1 MQTGVTLLF
10 INLSNT
16 TDFIIDVENN
26 INLSSGKRNAS
37 KGQRMK
43 IDSPREEYHLTPK
56 DGLVRS
62 STVLLN
68 GNPLE
73 TTKEGD
79 IPNLLPVYRQSNSS
93 IHIAG
98 WSIAFIVVPHF
109 VAPACN

>member
-1 MQTGVTLLF
+1 
-10 INLSNT
+10 
-16 TDFIIDVENN
+16 
-26 INLSSGKRNAS
+26 
-37 KGQRMK
+37 MK

-68 GNPLE
+68 GNSLE